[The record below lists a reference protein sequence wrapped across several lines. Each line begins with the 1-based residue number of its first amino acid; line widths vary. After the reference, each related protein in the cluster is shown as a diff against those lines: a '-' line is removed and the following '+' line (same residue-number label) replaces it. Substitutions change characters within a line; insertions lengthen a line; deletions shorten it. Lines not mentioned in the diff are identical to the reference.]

1 MVVKGQREWESH
13 LRGEPLSRKQAI
25 KAHCY
30 ECNGLESSN
39 VDCQGHN
46 CPLYAYFPYKGVK
59 DVVEYGLVDK
69 VVK

>member
-1 MVVKGQREWESH
+1 MVVKGQREYEAH

-30 ECNGLESSN
+30 ECNGLENSA
-39 VDCQGHN
+39 VDCLGFN

-59 DVVEYGLVDK
+59 DESQYGSVNK
-69 VVK
+69 VAK